1 MKKINIGIIRL
12 NTGEFGGIEH
22 QIIYIAS
29 GLDKSKYQCYLITDD
44 VNCRM
49 ANEFK
54 AYGSV
59 LLLQSRKY
67 LAAVKAV
74 RHYCK
79 EYSIDIIQSH
89 MLKESFYGR
98 GVKLFN
104 PKLIHLF
111 RVHTYINCSFIPA
124 YKKKLYHLLSFLT
137 GCLVDRYL
145 PINEA
150 NYQELVSCSR
160 VSKKKTK
167 VIHNGVRSL
176 EQKAAAR
183 PFDYYHIAMLANF
196 VYGKGQDIAVKAMNE
211 LLQIDQ
217 RYHLTFIGGENSANQ
232 GQKTPLTDEIKK
244 MIEELNITEHFNFY
258 GYADDM
264 SEAIA
269 PFDIIILPSYSEG
282 TPNVL
287 LEAMSVKK
295 LVIASAVGGVPE
307 FIIPG
312 KTGFMHENKK
322 YHELSDLIYGLKK
335 LDSAMLNDIKENG
348 CRIWKEEYSIQALC
362 DNLSNLYIELLK

>member
-1 MKKINIGIIRL
+1 MNKINIGIIRL

-22 QIIYIAS
+22 QIVYIAS
-29 GLDKSKYQCYLITDD
+29 GLDKNRFQCYLITDD

-54 AYGSV
+54 AHGAV
-59 LLLQSRKY
+59 LPLPSRKY
-67 LAAVKAV
+67 SAAVKTI
-74 RHYCK
+74 RRYCK

-89 MLKESFYGR
+89 MLKESFYCR
-98 GVKLFN
+98 GAKLFH

-111 RVHTYINCSFIPA
+111 RIHTYINCSFIPT

-150 NYQELVSCSR
+150 NYQELISCSR

-167 VIHNGVRSL
+167 VIHNGVRAL
-176 EQKAAAR
+176 DQKTDAK
-183 PFDYYHIAMLANF
+183 PFDYYHIAMPANF

-232 GQKTPLTDEIKK
+232 AHQTPVTDEIKK
-244 MIEELNITEHFNFY
+244 MIEDLNITAHFSFY

-312 KTGFMHENKK
+312 KTGFLHENKQ
-322 YHELSDLIYGLKK
+322 YHELSDLIRNLKQ
-335 LDSAMLNDIKENG
+335 LDLAVLNEIKENG
-348 CRIWKEEYSIQALC
+348 CCIWKEEYSIQALC